1 MTDVEGPVDR
11 GDVAEAVVAGR
22 PVQPTDTDEQ
32 RRRMAV
38 TVVLALLALV
48 AVAVPG
54 AIALR
59 ATSSGA
65 NAAGVSEIG
74 TNRLGAATL
83 DIELGSAEA
92 TLTATN
98 MAPGDTVSGR
108 LDLTNAGTLP
118 LIYAISATTDGGAL
132 GAWLRFDVWAADD
145 CAVSP
150 ATDSLLV
157 AGLLLGAPQVPVLG
171 DPTTGRQSGDRSL
184 APADAETICLQ
195 ATLPPGA
202 GNDSQGES
210 LVFDLI
216 IDAEHDIAT
225 TEAGAATEA
234 GNDGSAP

>member
-11 GDVAEAVVAGR
+11 GEVAR
-22 PVQPTDTDEQ
+22 PDLPDQPAQPTDTDQ
-32 RRRMAV
+32 SRRRMAV

-59 ATSSGA
+59 ATTSGA

-83 DIELGSAEA
+83 DIELGSDEA

-108 LDLTNAGTLP
+108 LDMTNAGTLP
-118 LIYAISATTDGGAL
+118 LIYAISATTDGGVL
-132 GAWLRFDVWAADD
+132 GAWLRFDVWPADD
-145 CAVSP
+145 CDVPPAV
-150 ATDSLLV
+150 DSLLV
-157 AGLLLGAPQVPVLG
+157 TGLLLDAPRVAVLG
-171 DPTTGRQSGDRSL
+171 DPATGRQVGDRLL
-184 APADAETICLQ
+184 APDAAETICLR
-195 ATLPPGA
+195 ATLPPDA
-202 GNDSQGES
+202 GNDTQGTS

-216 IDAEHDIAT
+216 IDAEHDIAAS
-225 TEAGAATEA
+225 EAGD
-234 GNDGSAP
+234 DGSEP

>member
-1 MTDVEGPVDR
+1 MSDVRFGDDPENRFDGPLDEP
-11 GDVAEAVVAGR
+11 GDVPAAAVVAPDRRGR
-22 PVQPTDTDEQ
+22 MVI
-32 RRRMAV
+32 

-59 ATSSGA
+59 ATTSGA

-98 MAPGDTVSGR
+98 LAPGDTVSGR

-118 LIYAISATTDGGAL
+118 LIYAISATTDGGVL
-132 GAWLRFDVWAADD
+132 GAWLRFDVWPADD
-145 CAVSP
+145 CDVP
-150 ATDSLLV
+150 PVMDSVLV
-157 AGLLLGAPQVPVLG
+157 AGLLLDAPRVAVLG
-171 DPTTGRQSGDRSL
+171 DPSTGRQAGDRSL
-184 APADAETICLQ
+184 APDAAETICLR
-195 ATLPPGA
+195 ATLPPDA
-202 GNDSQGES
+202 GNDTQGTS

-225 TEAGAATEA
+225 SEAGD
-234 GNDGSAP
+234 DGSEP

>member
-1 MTDVEGPVDR
+1 MTTVEGPMGRDDGSR
-11 GDVAEAVVAGR
+11 DGLPGRAAEPAER
-22 PVQPTDTDEQ
+22 TDPSEN
-32 RRRMAV
+32 RRRMAI

-54 AIALR
+54 AIAVR

-83 DIELGSAEA
+83 DIELGSAET

-118 LIYAISATTDGGAL
+118 LLYAISATTDGGAL
-132 GAWLRFDVWAADD
+132 GAWLRFDVWRADD
-145 CAVSP
+145 CTASP
-150 ATDSLLV
+150 GSESLLV
-157 AGLLLGAPQVPVLG
+157 ADLLLDAPRVAVLG
-171 DPTTGRQSGDRSL
+171 DPATGRQSGDRSL
-184 APADAETICLQ
+184 APDAGETICLQ
-195 ATLPPGA
+195 ATLPAGA
-202 GNDSQGES
+202 ANETQGAS

-216 IDAEHDIAT
+216 IDAEHDIAS
-225 TEAGAATEA
+225 TEAG
-234 GNDGSAP
+234 GDGSQP